1 MEKTEPVK
9 AAVNASQIVVACA
22 YQGHVAES
30 VKAALPGGF
39 KEKQY
44 VAKFVNGELV
54 ALRKGLPEEA
64 IQALLT
70 QAAQ

>member
-1 MEKTEPVK
+1 MEKTEVVK
-9 AAVNASQIVVACA
+9 SAVSANQIVVACA
-22 YQGHVAES
+22 YQGHVADS
-30 VKAALPGGF
+30 VKAALPTGF
-39 KEKQY
+39 QERQF

-64 IQALLT
+64 IHALLT

>member
-1 MEKTEPVK
+1 MEKTEVVK
-9 AAVNASQIVVACA
+9 SAVSANQIVVACA

-30 VKAALPGGF
+30 VKAALPSGF
-39 KEKQY
+39 TERQF

-70 QAAQ
+70 QAAH

>member
-1 MEKTEPVK
+1 MEKTELVK
-9 AAVNASQIVVACA
+9 TAVGANEIVVACA
-22 YQGHVAES
+22 YQGHLSDE
-30 VKAALPGGF
+30 VKAALPEGF
-39 KEKQY
+39 NERQF

>member
-1 MEKTEPVK
+1 MEKTEVVK
-9 AAVNASQIVVACA
+9 SAVSANQIVVACA
-22 YQGHVAES
+22 YQGHVADS
-30 VKAALPGGF
+30 VKAALPSGF
-39 KEKQY
+39 TERQF

-70 QAAQ
+70 QASR